1 MHLMP
6 IGHRRQNKA
15 LTNKY
20 SNVNVVTGAKTCEEG
35 G

>member
-1 MHLMP
+1 MQ
-6 IGHRRQNKA
+6 IEHRRKYKA

-20 SNVNVVTGAKTCEEG
+20 INVNVVTGAKTCEEG